1 MAQLAAISNVSK
13 AEMNEIVENA
23 VIGECFYFAE
33 ILLKLCVHLSFKVFC
48 YFYTSNKL
56 YHIVELMMFFADSG
70 GDEKEAKKLSKEMRQ
85 ELVRAKSN
93 LGEQCE

>member
-1 MAQLAAISNVSK
+1 
-13 AEMNEIVENA
+13 MNEIVENA

-33 ILLKLCVHLSFKVFC
+33 ILLKLCVNLSFKVFR
-48 YFYTSNKL
+48 YLYTNNKL
-56 YHIVELMMFFADSG
+56 YHNVKLMVFADSG

>member
-1 MAQLAAISNVSK
+1 MCHN
-13 AEMNEIVENA
+13 
-23 VIGECFYFAE
+23 
-33 ILLKLCVHLSFKVFC
+33 
-48 YFYTSNKL
+48 
-56 YHIVELMMFFADSG
+56 VELMFLADSG

>member
-1 MAQLAAISNVSK
+1 MLSLVSPSILAEIV
-13 AEMNEIVENA
+13 NEIVRAFE
-23 VIGECFYFAE
+23 FFR
-33 ILLKLCVHLSFKVFC
+33 VFG
-48 YFYTSNKL
+48 YFYKSNKL
-56 YHIVELMMFFADSG
+56 CHSVKLIFLADSG